1 MRRVLNDAQ
10 TAEVSAR
17 AAADERDARRTW
29 PGADAGWQPRST
41 AYVPADRFD
50 ARTAADWG
58 RQARGLV
65 QRHAADGRLLAE
77 RTGVHVADP
86 DALHARVVSTLGT
99 AAVED
104 VRIDFEDGYGVRDDA
119 EEDRDATAAG
129 QAVAAAC
136 AAGTL
141 PRRYGLRP
149 KSFADGHAGRSVR
162 TLDLFLCAILDHHD
176 GALPAGL
183 RITYPKVVSTAHV
196 AAFARVL
203 EDLESG
209 AGLPP
214 GVLSF
219 EVQVETPMSIVDA
232 AGTNALRT
240 IVAAGDGRITAAHL
254 GVFDYTAALGLPP
267 GQQRIDH
274 PACDAARDAMQT
286 ALAQT
291 GVELSDGATNVTPR
305 TDSAEELAR
314 VWRSHVAGVR
324 HGLRRGFVQGWD
336 MHPAHLVSR
345 VAAVVEHYSAGLD
358 EICERVRAWRSSTTG
373 ATGVTDEPATVATL
387 LRHLRRAVAAGAV
400 DASDV
405 AARTGLATA
414 ELQGASRSTS

>member
-1 MRRVLNDAQ
+1 MRRVLTDTQ
-10 TAEVSAR
+10 IAEVTAR

-29 PGADAGWQPRST
+29 PGHATGWQPRST
-41 AYVPADRFD
+41 AYVPADSFD
-50 ARTAADWG
+50 AGTAAEWG
-58 RQARGLV
+58 QQARELLE
-65 QRHAADGRLLAE
+65 RHAADGRLLAE

-86 DALHARVVSTLGT
+86 EALHARVVSTLDT

-104 VRIDFEDGYGVRDDA
+104 VRVDFEDGYGVRDDA

-129 QAVAAAC
+129 EAVAAA
-136 AAGTL
+136 AAAATL

-162 TLDLFLCAILDHHD
+162 TLDLFLCAVLDHHD
-176 GALPAGL
+176 GTLPPGL

-196 AAFARVL
+196 AGFARVL

-209 AGLPP
+209 IGLHP

-219 EVQVETPMSIVDA
+219 EVQVETPMSIVNE
-232 AGTNALRT
+232 AGANALRS
-240 IVAAGDGRITAAHL
+240 IVAAGDGRVTAAHL
-254 GVFDYTAALGLPP
+254 GVFDYTAALALPP
-267 GQQRIDH
+267 DQQRIDH

-286 ALAQT
+286 ALART

-305 TDSAEELAR
+305 TDSGEELAR
-314 VWRSHVAGVR
+314 VWRTHVAGVR

-336 MHPAHLVSR
+336 MHPTHLVSR

-358 EICERVRAWRSSTTG
+358 EVCERVRAWRSSTAG

-387 LRHLRRAVAAGAV
+387 LRHLRRAVTAGAV
-400 DASDV
+400 AASDV
-405 AARTGLATA
+405 TARTGLATH
-414 ELQGASRSTS
+414 ELQGTPRSTW